1 MSKIQM
7 PGVDPTAIGD
17 VSAPPFAVPPDPA
30 ALFSRRAV
38 RLAALAQGHSLAP
51 YLAFLAEL
59 SAAQNDALRRGLAE
73 ASAPSA
79 DDLARARQ
87 FAMPPLDRGRFE
99 LDEACAATLDAL
111 FDRCEAIA
119 APEPARTALT
129 RVRAADRSER
139 LLLAEGVL
147 ADAIPMEAIAE
158 HVFVAAGLQV
168 HFARLAARLDAT
180 TLAPIADGVC
190 PACGGAPGVSIV
202 VGWHGAHGARF
213 CSCSLCATLWNY
225 VRIRCT
231 ACGSTK
237 GIGYREIEGG
247 SGAIK
252 AECCDECG
260 SYLKI
265 LYQTVDPALDP
276 VADDVASLGLD
287 LLVRQDGARRFGV
300 NPYLIGY

>member
-1 MSKIQM
+1 MTKARA
-7 PGVDPTAIGD
+7 PGPDPTHIGD

-30 ALFSRRAV
+30 VLFSRRAA
-38 RLAALAQGHSLAP
+38 RFRDLAPGHALAP
-51 YLAFLAEL
+51 YLSFLAEL
-59 SAAQNDALRRGLAE
+59 SAAQHEALRELPE
-73 ASAPSA
+73 VVPPSR
-79 DDLARARQ
+79 DDLARARE

-99 LDEACAATLDAL
+99 PDATFDATLDAL
-111 FDRCEAIA
+111 FDRCGAIPAPDA
-119 APEPARTALT
+119 AKAALA
-129 RVRAADRSER
+129 RVRAADANER
-139 LLLAEGVL
+139 LLLARNVL
-147 ADAIPMEAIAE
+147 ADAITVETLAE
-158 HVFVAAGLQV
+158 HVFVAAALQI
-168 HFARLAARLDAT
+168 HFARLSARLDPAT
-180 TLAPIADGVC
+180 LVPIADGVC

-225 VRIRCT
+225 VRIRCA

-247 SGAIK
+247 AGAIK

-287 LLVRQDGARRFGV
+287 LLVREDGARRFGV
-300 NPYLIGY
+300 DPYLIGY

>member
-1 MSKIQM
+1 MTRAFA
-7 PGVDPTAIGD
+7 PGPDPAAIGD

-30 ALFSRRAV
+30 TLFSRRAD
-38 RLAALAQGHSLAP
+38 RFAALAQNHSLGP
-51 YLAFLAEL
+51 YLSFLAGL
-59 SAAQNDALRRGLAE
+59 SSAQSRALAGLPDI
-73 ASAPSA
+73 SMPSS
-79 DDLARARQ
+79 DDLARVRD
-87 FAMPPLDRGRFE
+87 FAMPPLDRARFE
-99 LDEACAATLDAL
+99 PDTAFDATLDAL
-111 FDRCEAIA
+111 FDLCGSISAPDAAKAALARVKGAGREERAI
-119 APEPARTALT
+119 L
-129 RVRAADRSER
+129 AADALS
-139 LLLAEGVL
+139 
-147 ADAIPMEAIAE
+147 DAIPIEAIAE
-158 HVFVAAGLQV
+158 HVLVAAGLQM
-168 HFARLAARLDAT
+168 HFARLAARLDPAT
-180 TLAPIADGVC
+180 LVSVADGVC

-213 CSCSLCATLWNY
+213 CSCALCGTLWNY

-237 GIGYREIEGG
+237 GVGYREIEGG

-287 LLVRQDGARRFGV
+287 LLAREGGARRFGV